1 MDDVI
6 AARVNAYDRA
16 VADGCVRYGSRA
28 GHKETALQRAA
39 KELGLK
45 TVAPVRKALERAGH
59 MDWRLRAEELRKQA
73 RVRAQ
78 VEEARQVR
86 NSTWNSITSNPD
98 TLAKYQALRRAD
110 RNRHE
115 KETTK
120 RHRKAEDQRARRFAT
135 DRKHASRSATTY
147 QIYRSG
153 HLRRSDFNALDG
165 FRVSYELSRA
175 AAVTGIDPTREH
187 VDGGR
192 GWSDVAVEQAEEHT
206 IRLKQ
211 AERCLGPEGYAFI
224 ERVAGRGETL
234 AQAADAMGWRKLH
247 GGGSVRYAGMRL
259 KEAARTLRDIGFG
272 KE

>member
-6 AARVNAYDRA
+6 AARVDAYDRA

-59 MDWRLRAEELRKQA
+59 RDVDVARSVVQKQKSLA
-73 RVRAQ
+73 AQ
-78 VEEARQVR
+78 HARQQ
-86 NSTWNSITSNPD
+86 
-98 TLAKYQALRRAD
+98 AKMEIRRAK
-110 RNRHE
+110 RLAE
-115 KETTK
+115 KFPSTFT
-120 RHRKAEDQRARRFAT
+120 
-135 DRKHASRSATTY
+135 HASRAATIWRMHRRGT
-147 QIYRSG
+147 
-153 HLRRSDFNALDG
+153 LNRSDFNALDA
-165 FRVSYELSRA
+165 FRVSWELSQA
-175 AAVTGIDPTREH
+175 SAVTGMDPTRER

-192 GWSDVAVEQAEEHT
+192 GWTDVSVEQAEAHRE
-206 IRLKQ
+206 RLQQ

-224 ERVAGRGETL
+224 GRVAGCGETL
-234 AQAADAMGWRKLH
+234 AQAADAMGWRALH
-247 GGGSVRYAGMRL
+247 GGGAVRYASMRL